1 MGLADA
7 EGDAEKISEA
17 IKIHLNPIPEFR
29 LSFEKD
35 EDKTFVIVEVM
46 KGQQT
51 PYYYEGDGQLIA
63 FMRIGNESVPATPSQ
78 LRELVLRGSGESYDS
93 LKSGYDFGNMSFT
106 KLKSVYK
113 QRTGNT
119 FENTDYESFGL
130 IDENGNLTNAG
141 AILADESPVRHSR
154 LFCTRWNGLT
164 KASGIVDALDDKEY
178 TGSLVTLLQ
187 AGTDFVRNN
196 SKKAWRKVDDGRIE
210 MPDYPDRA
218 VLEGVVNALIHRN
231 YMEIGSEVHIDMFD
245 DRIEIYS
252 PGGMVSG
259 ISLEGKDLLKIPSKR
274 RNPILA
280 DIFSRLKYMERRGS
294 GFKKILADY
303 EGQVEFDESKMPV
316 FDADNDDFTLTLCYF
331 FSEIM
336 REQREEDIYKN
347 QYCIIIDDPVSSFD
361 MENRVGI
368 LSFLKHQLNKFISG
382 NPKTKVVLLTHDLQ
396 TAYDIEKI
404 YGEITDL
411 CGISPRQADR
421 NKYIKSQELINNA
434 VREFNS
440 SRRNEYTQLMI
451 NIYKYAKG
459 ENADYELV
467 VGNSMRRVMEAYG
480 SFMYKKGIEQL
491 STASEIKQKLEPPFG
506 DHFENL
512 MYRLV
517 LHGGSHNEERVKSMV
532 SDDFFD
538 YISSEEKIRTAKEI
552 LVFLYTLDD
561 QHVIEHLKRDL
572 NGKTLN
578 DVQTDLETWKQEILS
593 LISLDE

>member
-1 MGLADA
+1 
-7 EGDAEKISEA
+7 
-17 IKIHLNPIPEFR
+17 
-29 LSFEKD
+29 
-35 EDKTFVIVEVM
+35 M

-93 LKSGYDFGNMSFT
+93 LKSRYDFNNMSFT

-303 EGQVEFDESKMPV
+303 EEQVEFDETKMPV
-316 FDADNDDFTLTLCYF
+316 FEADNDDFTLTLY
-331 FSEIM
+331 
-336 REQREEDIYKN
+336 N
-347 QYCIIIDDPVSSFD
+347 
-361 MENRVGI
+361 
-368 LSFLKHQLNKFISG
+368 LN
-382 NPKTKVVLLTHDLQ
+382 
-396 TAYDIEKI
+396 
-404 YGEITDL
+404 
-411 CGISPRQADR
+411 
-421 NKYIKSQELINNA
+421 
-434 VREFNS
+434 
-440 SRRNEYTQLMI
+440 
-451 NIYKYAKG
+451 
-459 ENADYELV
+459 
-467 VGNSMRRVMEAYG
+467 YG
-480 SFMYKKGIEQL
+480 SNYAIH
-491 STASEIKQKLEPPFG
+491 A
-506 DHFENL
+506 N
-512 MYRLV
+512 
-517 LHGGSHNEERVKSMV
+517 
-532 SDDFFD
+532 
-538 YISSEEKIRTAKEI
+538 EEKIHGDTQDDTQGDTQDDTEEKIIKMIKDNPQVSTADMAKE
-552 LVFLYTLDD
+552 
-561 QHVIEHLKRDL
+561 LKIGIATVKRKIKKMSNVSYVGSGYSGHWEI
-572 NGKTLN
+572 NG
-578 DVQTDLETWKQEILS
+578 
-593 LISLDE
+593 